1 MLRVRLPQDDL
12 HRYVQIVSRGVSGR
26 STQPIQNNVKLEAT
40 DNTLRLVASDLE
52 YIHLEAEMPAQVED
66 VGAITVPARLL
77 VEVTGSLPH
86 SDVDLEAGEHNTLTV
101 ACDRSRY
108 EIRGLSAD
116 DFEMLPTVD
125 GAVRASLPQ
134 KLLHQVLSQTT
145 FAVSRDET
153 RPILTG
159 VQFTIAPNTLEV
171 VATDLYRLARRTITP
186 ELVPDAPRIEVEEGH
201 QAIVSARCLHEVQ
214 RLLDGES
221 EEPVELALSQ
231 NLVQFTVGPVKIVSR
246 LIEGRFPSYDRAV
259 PQEFEKLVLS
269 RVEDLSLALRR
280 ALIVA
285 REDANRVVFRA
296 AGEVMTL
303 TAESPDVGRV
313 QEEIGVELEGG
324 EVEIAFNAR
333 QVLDVLEAVDTD
345 RVRFELTGP
354 YNAGTLRPEGDDSYL
369 YVLMPMQILPG
380 AA

>member
-1 MLRVRLPQDDL
+1 MLKVGLPQEDL

-26 STQPIQNNVKLEAT
+26 STQPVQNNIKLEAT

-52 YIHLEAEMPAQVED
+52 YIHLEAEVPAQVEGE
-66 VGAITVPARLL
+66 GAITVPARLL
-77 VEVTGSLPH
+77 VEVTGSLSH
-86 SDVDLEAGEHNTLTV
+86 SEVGLEAGEHHTLTV

-108 EIRGLSAD
+108 EIRGLPAE
-116 DFEMLPTVD
+116 DFETLPPVD

-134 KLLHQVLSQTT
+134 KLLHQVLSQTS

-171 VATDLYRLARRTITP
+171 VATDLYRLARRTISP
-186 ELVPDAPRIEVEEGH
+186 ELVPDAPPIEVEQEQ

-214 RLLDGES
+214 RLLDEES
-221 EEPVELALSQ
+221 EETVELALSE
-231 NLVQFTVGPVKIVSR
+231 NLVQFTVGPVRIVSR

-259 PQEFEKLVLS
+259 PEEYEKLVLS

-303 TAESPDVGRV
+303 TAESPDVGKV
-313 QEEIGVELEGG
+313 QEEIGVELEGD
-324 EVEIAFNAR
+324 EIEIAFNAR
-333 QVLDVLEAVDTD
+333 YVLDVLEALDTE
-345 RVRFELTGP
+345 RVRFELTGA

-380 AA
+380 AG